1 MIRAQKHEDSLA
13 VNALINPKIQINHLM
28 FFVPEFPHQKSSDTF
43 KPFISF
49 SGQELPSFLG
59 PLHIK

>member
-49 SGQELPSFLG
+49 SGQELP
-59 PLHIK
+59 

>member
-13 VNALINPKIQINHLM
+13 VNALISPKINHLM
-28 FFVPEFPHQKSSDTF
+28 FFVPELPHQKSSDTF

-49 SGQELPSFLG
+49 SGQELP
-59 PLHIK
+59 